1 LVHFNCLG
9 DVENLNETIDDS
21 KMVRSESI
29 ASIESIE
36 IDRPLDEIVGT
47 GDVSKEETEIEVKAD
62 EEIKEIE
69 KEEIKTETEPEEDQM
84 EVSINKEPEEEPA
97 AEVKKCF
104 FEIFF
109 FFFFEIF

>member
-1 LVHFNCLG
+1 MVHFNCLG

-62 EEIKEIE
+62 EEIE
-69 KEEIKTETEPEEDQM
+69 KEEIKPETEPEEDQM
-84 EVSINKEPEEEPA
+84 EVSIHKEPEEEPE
-97 AEVKKCF
+97 AEVKKNF
-104 FEIFF
+104 F
-109 FFFFEIF
+109 